1 MYKFGSR
8 SLNNLKGVHPNMVRL
23 MNESI
28 KDSPYDFTI
37 TEGLRTAKRQNEL
50 YQQGRTK
57 PGIKV
62 TNADG
67 YIKKSNHQIKVDGF
81 GYAIDFVVMDKSKT
95 DGFDWDTKSKYRA
108 VAKHILDTGRKLG
121 INLEWGGDWKFED
134 TPHVQIAG
142 ADKVAFKK

>member
-37 TEGLRTAKRQNEL
+37 TEGLRTTKRQNEL

-62 TNADG
+62 TSLDG
-67 YIKKSNHQIKVDGF
+67 YNKKSNHQAKSDGYGYAVDLYPYINGSVRVEYERYKKETNAIAEHILSTAKRLGIKVECG
-81 GYAIDFVVMDKSKT
+81 GYWKSP
-95 DGFDWDTKSKYRA
+95 FDPP
-108 VAKHILDTGRKLG
+108 H
-121 INLEWGGDWKFED
+121 FEL
-134 TPHVQIAG
+134 
-142 ADKVAFKK
+142 KK

>member
-50 YQQGRTK
+50 YQQGRAK

-62 TNADG
+62 TSLDG
-67 YIKKSNHQIKVDGF
+67 YNKKSNHQ
-81 GYAIDFVVMDKSKT
+81 AKSDVFFPLK
-95 DGFDWDTKSKYRA
+95 
-108 VAKHILDTGRKLG
+108 
-121 INLEWGGDWKFED
+121 
-134 TPHVQIAG
+134 
-142 ADKVAFKK
+142 